1 MFTLESGVVNKYLPI
16 LYDSL
21 EEIVWLLKTQGHILE
36 SKV

>member
-1 MFTLESGVVNKYLPI
+1 MFTLESGVVNKYLLI